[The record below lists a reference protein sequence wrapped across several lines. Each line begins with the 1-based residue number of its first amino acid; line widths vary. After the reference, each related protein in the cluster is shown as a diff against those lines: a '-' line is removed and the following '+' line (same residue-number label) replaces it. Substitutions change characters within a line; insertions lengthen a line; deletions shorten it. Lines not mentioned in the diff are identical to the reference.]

1 MTKIGKIQVTKGVF
15 WVEIPDEN
23 IYVLCGCPA
32 DSVKH
37 MKNRGLIVTR
47 EEKGVTFETGPNVI
61 LLSDVMLQN
70 GGFAN
75 MAEFPVLQ
83 MLYFQG
89 MILPNHPN
97 NTGVKPMLIGS
108 ENQVEAQMQYIYR
121 GNYGLISESEILDA
135 GMSPEKTK
143 DMMRLKLKFA
153 FGAIRN
159 TEALLDSR
167 VISNDLIEIRNNVF
181 VRRLQLNVFEFQY
194 KDETVTVDL
203 NLKPHETYG
212 ASYTLDFHH
221 IKREYF
227 AVLHSGQGDGWDVN
241 RPTMSSILM
250 FQGKI
255 YLIDTGPNILYSL
268 KALGIGVNEIEGI
281 FHTHAHDDHFS
292 GLTSLMHTDHRI
304 KYFATAL
311 VRASVTKKLS
321 ALVSMEEEDF
331 ANYFDI
337 HDLEFDTWNNI
348 ESLEVKPLFSPHPV
362 ETSILIF
369 RALGKDG
376 YKTYGHFADIVSL
389 NVLKNMITDDPDAN
403 GISQQ
408 WYDDVCSHYLE
419 PLNIKKIDIGGGLI
433 HGVAE
438 DFGNDSSD
446 KIILSHTSKELTNR
460 QKEIGSGA
468 PFGMVDVLIP
478 SHQDYVRRFAL
489 HFLQS
494 YFPKAP
500 MDQLRML
507 LNSPMILFN
516 PESIVI
522 KGDMLNE
529 NIYLVLTGEVEVIHT
544 PTEGYSLLSAGG
556 LIGEISGLSQEKSKE
571 TYRAINFVQALE
583 IPCSLYLD
591 FVKRNGL
598 YAEIE
603 RIKENREFLQNSWL
617 FGEGIAYPTLNMIA
631 QEIEVAQYIKDHE
644 IVLENNQDIYML
656 KSGRIERLLDEQVYE
671 TLSAGNIIGE
681 ERVLFGT
688 SSVFKS
694 KVIQDSIFFKIPGK
708 VLLNIPIVRWK
719 LFEIYDKRMKS
730 LINPKITN
738 SPMFSWRDEYAV
750 HENNMDNDHKYLLE
764 KANDLYQLIDANNK
778 QDFLK
783 TMDEM
788 IAFAQRHFKDEE
800 ALMKEKSFPEYRMH
814 HKKHKRILRE
824 TLEVRN
830 KIEDSRLDIAVDFV
844 NFLKDW
850 VINHILTEDRKY
862 GEFLAREMESD
873 Q

>member
-1 MTKIGKIQVTKGVF
+1 MTKIGKIQVTKGVY

-23 IYVLCGCPA
+23 IYILCGCPA

-37 MKNRGLIVTR
+37 MKKRGLVVTR
-47 EEKGVTFETGPNVI
+47 EEKGVSFETGPNVI

-89 MILPNHPN
+89 MIIPKHPN
-97 NTGVKPMLIGS
+97 NTGIKPMLIGS

-121 GNYGLISESEILDA
+121 GNYGLISENEILDA
-135 GMSPEKTK
+135 GISPEKTRA
-143 DMMRLKLKFA
+143 MMRLKLKFA
-153 FGAIRN
+153 FGTIRN

-167 VISNDLIEIRNNVF
+167 IISNEPVEIRNNVF
-181 VRRLQLNVFEFQY
+181 VRRVKLNVFEFQY
-194 KDETVTVDL
+194 QDETVTVDL
-203 NLKPHETYG
+203 NLSPHEIYG

-268 KALGIGVNEIEGI
+268 MALGIGVNEIEGI

-304 KYFATAL
+304 KYYATSL

-321 ALVSMEEEDF
+321 ALVSIEEEDF
-331 ANYFDI
+331 ANYFEI

-348 ESLEVKPLFSPHPV
+348 ESLEVKPIFSPHPV

-389 NVLKNMITDDPDAN
+389 DVLKNMITDDPDSN
-403 GISQQ
+403 GISKE
-408 WYDDVCSHYLE
+408 WFDEVCKNYLE
-419 PLNIKKIDIGGGLI
+419 PLDIKKIDIGGGMI

-438 DFGNDSSD
+438 DFRHDASQ
-446 KIILSHTSKELTNR
+446 KIIMSHTSKELTYH

-478 SHQDYVRRFAL
+478 SHQDYVRRHAF

-494 YFPKAP
+494 YFPNAP
-500 MDQLRML
+500 SDQLGML
-507 LNSPMILFN
+507 LNNPLVTFN

-522 KGDMLNE
+522 KGGKVND
-529 NIYLVLTGEVEVIHT
+529 NIYLLLTGEVEIIHT
-544 PTEGYSLLSAGG
+544 ATDGYSMLSAGG
-556 LIGEISGLSQEKSKE
+556 IIGEMSALCNEHCKE

-583 IPCSLYLD
+583 IPCSLYID
-591 FVKRNGL
+591 FIKRNGL

-603 RIKENREFLQNSWL
+603 QLKNREFLQNTWL
-617 FGEGIAYPTLNMIA
+617 FGEAISYPTQIMIA
-631 QEIEVAQYIKDHE
+631 QELVVVSYSKGQE
-644 IVLENNQDIYML
+644 IPLEKNTDIYML
-656 KSGRIERLLDEQVYE
+656 KQGSLERILDDHVYE
-671 TLSAGNIIGE
+671 TLSSGSIIGE
-681 ERVLFGT
+681 ESILFGT
-688 SSVFKS
+688 SCIFKTIVAENS
-694 KVIQDSIFFKIPGK
+694 KLLKIPGK

-719 LFEIYDKRMKS
+719 LFETYDKRMKFI
-730 LINPKITN
+730 LNPNVTN
-738 SPMFSWRDEYAV
+738 RPMFSWREEYAV
-750 HENNMDNDHKYLLE
+750 QVESMDKDHMHFLK
-764 KANDLYQLIDANNK
+764 KANTLYQLI
-778 QDFLK
+778 QDGNQPDFIE
-783 TMDEM
+783 TMDQL
-788 IAFAQRHFKDEE
+788 ITFAQRHFKDEE
-800 ALMKEKSFPEYRMH
+800 SLMKEHSYPEYTLH
-814 HKKHKRILRE
+814 HKKHKKILRE
-824 TLEVRN
+824 ALEVVKKIKEN
-830 KIEDSRLDIAVDFV
+830 KLEIDLDFAHY
-844 NFLKDW
+844 LKDW
-850 VINHILTEDRKY
+850 IINHILTEDRKY
-862 GEFLAREMESD
+862 GAFLSGKID
-873 Q
+873 I

>member
-1 MTKIGKIQVTKGVF
+1 MTKIGKIQVTKGVY
-15 WVEIPDEN
+15 WVEIPDES
-23 IYVLCGCPA
+23 IYILCGCPA

-37 MKNRGLIVTR
+37 MKKRGLVVTR
-47 EEKGVTFETGPNVI
+47 EEKGVSFETGPNVI

-89 MILPNHPN
+89 MIIPNHPN
-97 NTGVKPMLIGS
+97 NTGIKPMLIGS

-121 GNYGLISESEILDA
+121 GNYGLISENEILDA
-135 GMSPEKTK
+135 GISPEKTRA
-143 DMMRLKLKFA
+143 MMRLKLKFA
-153 FGAIRN
+153 FGTIRN

-167 VISNDLIEIRNNVF
+167 IISNDPIEIRNNVF
-181 VRRLQLNVFEFQY
+181 VRRVKLNVFEFQY
-194 KDETVTVDL
+194 QDETATVDL
-203 NLKPHETYG
+203 NLSPHEMYG

-304 KYFATAL
+304 KYYATAL

-321 ALVSMEEEDF
+321 ALVSIEEEEF
-331 ANYFDI
+331 ANYFEI

-348 ESLEVKPLFSPHPV
+348 ESLEVKPIFSPHPV

-389 NVLKNMITDDPDAN
+389 DVLKNMITDDPDSN
-403 GISQQ
+403 GISKE
-408 WYDDVCSHYLE
+408 WFDDVCKNYLE
-419 PLNIKKIDIGGGLI
+419 PLDIKKIDIGGGMI

-438 DFGNDSSD
+438 DFRHDTSQ
-446 KIILSHTSKELTNR
+446 KIIMSHTSKELTYQ

-478 SHQDYVRRFAL
+478 SHQDYVRRHAL
-489 HFLQS
+489 RFLKS
-494 YFPKAP
+494 YFPNAP
-500 MDQLRML
+500 SDQLGML
-507 LNSPMILFN
+507 LNNPLVTYN

-522 KGDMLNE
+522 KGGKVND
-529 NIYLVLTGEVEVIHT
+529 NIYLILTGEVEVIQT
-544 PTEGYSLLSAGG
+544 DTDGYSMLSAGG
-556 LIGEISGLSQEKSKE
+556 IIGEMSALCHEHCKE

-583 IPCSLYLD
+583 IPCSLYID
-591 FVKRNGL
+591 FIKRNGL

-603 RIKENREFLQNSWL
+603 QLKNREFLQSTWL
-617 FGEGIAYPTLNMIA
+617 FGEAISYPTQIMIA
-631 QEIEVAQYIKDHE
+631 QELVVVSYTPGQE
-644 IVLENNQDIYML
+644 IPLEKNSDIYML
-656 KSGRIERLLDEQVYE
+656 KQGSLERILDDQVYE
-671 TLSAGNIIGE
+671 TLTAGNIIGE
-681 ERVLFGT
+681 ECVLFGT
-688 SSVFKS
+688 SSLFKTT
-694 KVIQDSIFFKIPGK
+694 VIQNSKLLKIPGK

-719 LFEIYDKRMKS
+719 LFETYDKRMKFI
-730 LINPKITN
+730 LNPKSAKRPI
-738 SPMFSWRDEYAV
+738 FSWREEYAV
-750 HENNMDNDHKYLLE
+750 QIESMDKDHMHFLE
-764 KANDLYQLIDANNK
+764 KANTLYQLI
-778 QDFLK
+778 QDGNQPAFIETIDQL
-783 TMDEM
+783 
-788 IAFAQRHFKDEE
+788 ISFAQRHFKDEE
-800 ALMKEKSFPEYRMH
+800 ALMKTHSYPEYALH
-814 HKKHKRILRE
+814 HKKHKKIIRE
-824 TLEVRN
+824 ALEVVK
-830 KIEDSRLDIAVDFV
+830 KIKENTIDIDLDFAHY
-844 NFLKDW
+844 LKDW
-850 VINHILTEDRKY
+850 IINHILTEDRKY
-862 GEFLAREMESD
+862 GVFLNEKS
-873 Q
+873 

>member
-1 MTKIGKIQVTKGVF
+1 MTKIGKIQVSKGVY

-37 MKNRGLIVTR
+37 MKKRGLIVIR
-47 EEKGVTFETGPNVI
+47 EEKGVSFETGPNVI

-89 MILPNHPN
+89 MIIPNHPN
-97 NTGVKPMLIGS
+97 NTGDKPMLIGS

-135 GMSPEKTK
+135 GITPEKTK

-153 FGAIRN
+153 FGSIRN

-167 VISNDLIEIRNNVF
+167 IIGEDPVEIRNNVF
-181 VRRLQLNVFEFQY
+181 VKRVKLNVFEFQY
-194 KDETVTVDL
+194 QDETVTVDL
-203 NLKPHETYG
+203 NLKPLEMYE

-227 AVLHSGQGDGWDVN
+227 AVIHSGQGDGWDVN

-292 GLTSLMHTDHRI
+292 GLTSLMHTDHRL
-304 KYFATAL
+304 KYYATSL
-311 VRASVTKKLS
+311 VRASVTKKLC

-331 ANYFDI
+331 SNYFDI
-337 HDLEFDTWNNI
+337 HDLEFDAWNSI
-348 ESLEVKPLFSPHPV
+348 DSLEVKPIFSPHPV

-389 NVLKNMITDDPDAN
+389 DVLKNMITDDPDAN
-403 GISQQ
+403 GISQE
-408 WYDDVCSHYLE
+408 WYDEVCKHYLE
-419 PLNIKKIDIGGGLI
+419 PLDIKKIDIGGGMI
-433 HGVAE
+433 HGVAS
-438 DFGNDSSD
+438 DFRNDLSQ
-446 KIILSHTSKELTNR
+446 KIIMSHTSKELTYK

-478 SHQDYVRRFAL
+478 SHHDYVRRHAL
-489 HFLQS
+489 HFLKS

-500 MDQLRML
+500 ADQLG
-507 LNSPMILFN
+507 MILNNPLVTFN
-516 PESIVI
+516 PETIVI
-522 KGDMLNE
+522 KGGKFNH

-544 PTEGYSLLSAGG
+544 PTEGYSMLSAGG
-556 LIGEISGLSQEKSKE
+556 IIGELSALSQEECKA

-583 IPCSLYLD
+583 IPCSLYID
-591 FVKRNGL
+591 FIKRNGL

-603 RIKENREFLQNSWL
+603 QLKNREFLQNTWL
-617 FGEGIAYPTLNMIA
+617 FGEAIAYPTQIMIA
-631 QEIEVAQYIKDHE
+631 QELEVVQFTKDQEIK
-644 IVLENNQDIYML
+644 LEHNNAIYML
-656 KSGRIERLLDEQVYE
+656 KHGSIERILDDQIYE
-671 TLSAGNIIGE
+671 TLTTGSIIGE
-681 ERVLFGT
+681 ESVLFGT
-688 SSVFKS
+688 SSLFKTI
-694 KVIQDSIFFKIPGK
+694 VTENAEFLRIPGK
-708 VLLNIPIVRWK
+708 VLLNIPVVRWK

-730 LINPKITN
+730 ILNPQITN
-738 SPMFSWRDEYAV
+738 RPMFSWREEYSVQVESMDKV
-750 HENNMDNDHKYLLE
+750 HMHFLDMANELYKLIESNDQTAFLE
-764 KANDLYQLIDANNK
+764 TLEQLIRVAK
-778 QDFLK
+778 Q
-783 TMDEM
+783 
-788 IAFAQRHFKDEE
+788 HFKDEE
-800 ALMKEKSFPEYRMH
+800 SLMKEYAFPEVSMH
-814 HKKHKRILRE
+814 HKKHKRIIRE
-824 TLEVRN
+824 ALEVMK
-830 KIEDSRLDIAVDFV
+830 KIKENRMEIDVNFV
-844 NFLKDW
+844 NLLKDW
-850 VINHILTEDRKY
+850 IINHILTEDRKY
-862 GEFLAREMESD
+862 GAFLNGKVNE
-873 Q
+873 